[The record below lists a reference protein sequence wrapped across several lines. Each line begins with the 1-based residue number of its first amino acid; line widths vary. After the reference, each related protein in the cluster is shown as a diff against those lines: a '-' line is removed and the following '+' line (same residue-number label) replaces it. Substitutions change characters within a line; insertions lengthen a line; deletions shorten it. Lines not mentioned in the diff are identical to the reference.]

1 MANQDLSKYAVD
13 SSISIK
19 DMKDLGYSASVGQPE
34 GKSYKI
40 AKFTKDGETLLAT
53 TAKDFNGS
61 INDNTNII
69 CGANAEGQ
77 PRLYLTN
84 KGGMKF
90 TAI

>member
-1 MANQDLSKYAVD
+1 MANLSKYAVD

-19 DMKDLGYSASVGQPE
+19 DMKALGYKAEVGQPA

-53 TAKDFNGS
+53 TAKDFTGDVNE
-61 INDNTNII
+61 NTNVI
-69 CGANAEGQ
+69 CGTNANNE

-84 KGGMKF
+84 KGGMDF